1 MKRPGKKVTETD
13 TATYPFWGINVSA
26 MTICQHDEH
35 GRQVGKSEKVSSL
48 QEAHDVCEA
57 RNYPER
63 TNERAVVLPV
73 DKKSNRPHCT

>member
-35 GRQVGKSEKVSSL
+35 GRQVGKSEKVRDL
-48 QEAHDVCEA
+48 QEAFDTCEA
-57 RNYPER
+57 RNYPGR
-63 TNERAVVLPV
+63 KGKA
-73 DKKSNRPHCT
+73 